1 MTYVENIFVCIAVP
15 LAIAVAFTRGGS
27 RRFCV
32 FILAGLVVCLLSAY
46 INSFLVAFT
55 GYSTTRAAVYFT
67 PITEELM
74 KFCPLLFYF
83 LVMEPDDDRIIGA
96 AVGVG
101 VGFATFENCCYLITN
116 VSVTFSEVMIRG
128 LAVGV
133 MHTLCTIITGLML
146 VWFARYRRMTPV
158 FMLGVFSIAVII
170 HAVYNLLVS
179 VPGVSRYIG
188 FAMPLM
194 LLAAVAGVEKSGVGI
209 LSRGSKN

>member
-32 FILAGLVVCLLSAY
+32 FILAGLAVCLLSAY
-46 INSFLVAFT
+46 INSFLVTIT
-55 GYSTTRAAVYFT
+55 GYNTTRAAVYFT

-179 VPGVSRYIG
+179 VPGISRYIG

-194 LLAAVAGVEKSGVGI
+194 LLATVAVVEKSGVGI

>member
-1 MTYVENIFVCIAVP
+1 
-15 LAIAVAFTRGGS
+15 
-27 RRFCV
+27 
-32 FILAGLVVCLLSAY
+32 
-46 INSFLVAFT
+46 
-55 GYSTTRAAVYFT
+55 
-67 PITEELM
+67 M

-179 VPGVSRYIG
+179 VPGISRYIG

-194 LLAAVAGVEKSGVGI
+194 LLATVAVVEKSGVGI